1 MIFRAFHVGD
11 PIPSMYRSDLLQAVS
26 ALSTKG
32 FAAQAKI
39 PHSKKIHN

>member
-1 MIFRAFHVGD
+1 
-11 PIPSMYRSDLLQAVS
+11 MYRSDLLQAVS

-32 FAAQAKI
+32 FATQAKI